1 MITLTLAQ
9 EQLIKSKVS
18 TGQYSSP
25 EEVIDLAL
33 RLLQFLDTE
42 SLAWLKDTRQKIAIG
57 IEELDRGEGIDG
69 TIVMNQLLQQFQEA
83 RQARPT

>member
-83 RQARPT
+83 RRT

>member
-1 MITLTLAQ
+1 MITLTFAQ

-25 EEVIDLAL
+25 EVVIDLAL
-33 RLLQFLDTE
+33 RLLQFLDAE

-69 TIVMNQLLQQFQEA
+69 TIVMNQLRILK
-83 RQARPT
+83 